1 MFVNKSFNKITTTFF
16 LVFLVFNTTQQLLAQ
31 PVKQQIAVFAPI
43 YIDEAFDGSTYKI
56 WENKLPKDILPGLE
70 FYNGVMLA
78 IDSLKKSDKA
88 GNLSIKIYDYK
99 SKGNSLNEILKKDSN
114 SLANAKAIIA
124 SFNNRSDVKIL
135 ADYAKQKNIPLISA
149 TYPND
154 GGVSNNSNFIL
165 LNSTL
170 FTHCKA
176 LYNYLKKSRSV
187 KTNII
192 YLTRNGSFED
202 MVNGYFKEFDGD
214 KSLGFNPI
222 NLTDTFYS
230 NQLIKLLDST
240 KQNFI
245 FCGTVNE
252 NFAQKVAS
260 TIAAQKKYK
269 ATLVGMPTWETVKSF
284 DKNECKG
291 IEFVYTAAYNYA
303 KTNDLVIAINKSYN
317 DRFFTKPS
325 DLAYKGYEI
334 MLRLGKAV
342 SLYGANSFQLFSDD
356 MFKSINSLDIQ
367 PVYNKTNT
375 SEIDYYENKKIY
387 IIKRV
392 DGVIKSVD

>member
-1 MFVNKSFNKITTTFF
+1 MFIKNFVCKISTFLF
-16 LVFLVFNTTQQLLAQ
+16 LLFCVFSSEKIVAQ
-31 PVKQQIAVFAPI
+31 SVKQQITVFAPI
-43 YIDEAFDGSTYKI
+43 YIDEAFDGNTYKI

-88 GNLSIKIYDYK
+88 GNLNIKIYDYK
-99 SKGNSLNEILKKDSN
+99 SRGNSINEIIKKDSIGLLN
-114 SLANAKAIIA
+114 SKAIIA
-124 SFNNRSDVKIL
+124 SLNNRSDVKIL

-170 FTHCKA
+170 LTHCKA
-176 LYNYLKKSRSV
+176 IYNYFKKSSGI
-187 KTNII
+187 KTNIVF
-192 YLTRNGSFED
+192 LTRNGSFED
-202 MVNGYFKEFDGD
+202 MVNGYFKDLDAD
-214 KSLGFNPI
+214 KSLNFIPV
-222 NLTDTFYS
+222 NLADTFYT
-230 NQLIKLLDST
+230 NQLIKLLDTT
-240 KQNFI
+240 KQNLI
-245 FCGTVNE
+245 FCGSVNE

-269 ATLVGMPTWETVKSF
+269 AIMVGMPTWETVKSF

-291 IEFVYTAAYNYA
+291 IEFIYTSSYNYS
-303 KTNDLVIAINKSYN
+303 KTNNLVALLTKAYS
-317 DRFFTKPS
+317 DKFFAKPS
-325 DLAYKGYEI
+325 DLVFKGYEI
-334 MLRLGKAV
+334 MLRIGKAV
-342 SLYGANSFQLFSDD
+342 SQYGANAFQLFSDD

-367 PVYNKTNT
+367 PNYNKTNS

-387 IIKRV
+387 FIKRV
-392 DGVIKSVD
+392 DGIIKSVE